1 MSDWWAPSIASRLQG
16 RRSAAHTEVV
26 ILSVDV
32 IVVTYNSA
40 AEVAACL
47 AAVRGS
53 THVERLIVVDNASSD
68 GSAGAARRAGA
79 DLVLEN
85 ERNVGFARA
94 VNRGLEARAAECVLL
109 LNPDA
114 ELREPALASMY
125 ATMRREAGAA
135 IVAPLLRTPDGTTES
150 GAGRFAT
157 LTRRIGLCLPL
168 VGRAPYFAPQYRL
181 PADVYAAGSSRDIDY
196 AFGAAMLLDRAFL
209 TQTGGLD
216 ERFFLFAE
224 DEDICRQAR
233 AAGRRVLLDTRAVAG
248 HIGGA
253 SCGDEAL
260 TEAQR
265 LFSTFRLFEKWRGR
279 RAAAL
284 YRAGI
289 VCASW
294 LRVQAARAERRPRAA
309 HEITRLSRLFDEAAR
324 TGIDPLLSRPDGA
337 AGSWLPREEPQA

>member
-1 MSDWWAPSIASRLQG
+1 MPLGTACACGGAPVSRNSAVTDIASKKMAAVRGIRAYVLLTIGTSMSDWWAPSIASRLQG

-135 IVAPLLRTPDGTTES
+135 IVAHGGIHARQ
-150 GAGRFAT
+150 R
-157 LTRRIGLCLPL
+157 
-168 VGRAPYFAPQYRL
+168 RL
-181 PADVYAAGSSRDIDY
+181 P
-196 AFGAAMLLDRAFL
+196 
-209 TQTGGLD
+209 Q
-216 ERFFLFAE
+216 
-224 DEDICRQAR
+224 
-233 AAGRRVLLDTRAVAG
+233 
-248 HIGGA
+248 
-253 SCGDEAL
+253 
-260 TEAQR
+260 
-265 LFSTFRLFEKWRGR
+265 
-279 RAAAL
+279 
-284 YRAGI
+284 
-289 VCASW
+289 
-294 LRVQAARAERRPRAA
+294 
-309 HEITRLSRLFDEAAR
+309 
-324 TGIDPLLSRPDGA
+324 
-337 AGSWLPREEPQA
+337 